1 MKAPKQTQ
9 KQKIAR
15 LENVYFQTWS
25 MLKMIEKELAIIQE
39 HLGLTKDE
47 SGESDKPE

>member
-9 KQKIAR
+9 KQRIAR

-25 MLKMIEKELAIIQE
+25 MLKLIEKEIASMQE
-39 HLGLTKDE
+39 RLGFDKIDAKSDE
-47 SGESDKPE
+47 EE